1 MKCECGETLVTIY
14 AHGTRILWCRN
25 CGRREELPYPEE
37 REQEAERYELAREAE
52 WLGLN
57 D

>member
-1 MKCECGETLVTIY
+1 MKCDCGETLVTIY